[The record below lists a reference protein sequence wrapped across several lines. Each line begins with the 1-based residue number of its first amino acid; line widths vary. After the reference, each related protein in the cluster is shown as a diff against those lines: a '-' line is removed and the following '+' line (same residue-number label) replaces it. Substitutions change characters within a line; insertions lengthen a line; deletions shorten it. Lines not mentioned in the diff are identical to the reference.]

1 MSDNN
6 RDYSPDPLWYVVH
19 TFSGYEN
26 KVANNIEQV
35 VDNRGLRHLIQEV
48 RVPTEVVTEVKENG
62 EKKEVERKTFPGYVL
77 VKMICTNDTWYLVR
91 NIRGCTGFVGPD
103 SEPIPLTDE
112 EVARMGVGSVEVE
125 APYEIGDSVKVVD
138 GLFEGRFATVTGV
151 DMEKN
156 VVNLSIS
163 MFGRETP
170 VELPINFV
178 VPLD

>member
-1 MSDNN
+1 MSENN

-26 KVANNIEQV
+26 KVATNIEQV
-35 VDNRGLRHLIQEV
+35 VENRGIRHLIQEV
-48 RVPTEVVTEVKENG
+48 RVPTETVIEEKDGV
-62 EKKEVERKTFPGYVL
+62 KKEVERKIFPGYVL

-103 SEPIPLTDE
+103 SEPIPLSDE
-112 EVARMGVGSVEVE
+112 EVARMGVGSVSVE
-125 APYEIGDSVKVVD
+125 APFEVGDSVKVVD
-138 GLFEGRFATVTGV
+138 GLFEGMFATVTGL
-151 DMEKN
+151 DMEKRL
-156 VVNLSIS
+156 VNLNIS

-170 VELPINFV
+170 VELPVNSV